1 MLIDILIFYYIFSVL
16 FMIGYVDAYIKGETI
31 YDKLYIYFL
40 VLITA
45 PVMLPFNIGYYVYK
59 NS

>member
-1 MLIDILIFYYIFSVL
+1 MIISILIFYYIFSVL

-31 YDKLYIYFL
+31 YDKLFIYFL

-45 PVMLPFNIGYYVYK
+45 PIVFPFNIGYYVYK